1 MIFVIARDGEEGT
14 QVLNK
19 TVHLFEPPDG
29 YQVVYQDPAGI
40 LFPGN
45 AMFLGENRQM
55 VPFNLCD

>member
-1 MIFVIARDGEEGT
+1 MVKEGT

-40 LFPGN
+40 LFPG
-45 AMFLGENRQM
+45 MPCSWGRIVKM
-55 VPFNLCD
+55 VPF